1 MQLQINMH
9 QSITAKPRQKL
20 IFIPN
25 EMRHRRDGEVRQK
38 LTSSQLLSFL
48 RLGEQDSVQYRLETT
63 DKPLSLMQQNIM
75 TIASVDMRITLFI
88 AQAKALDSEH
98 ILSEAKLS
106 QPILP
111 EKNSSCHFSASRWTI
126 ATSMELWDTVDFS
139 QLNPS
144 LPKAPPPKMMDF
156 PSHDWKSDWKVPE
169 VPSSS
174 TCSSVHQS
182 CALNGPRDPHTLMN
196 ANENVTDVNVKI
208 PEFQIRKFEE
218 MPVVITRIVN
228 PDKFF
233 IQHQDTNLL
242 EISEVLLKES
252 SGGKSFAEMKRIP
265 DTGEYVMAWFPKRK
279 LWCRV
284 QVCKISDACTA
295 DSQKDLANIKVE
307 VRRIDY
313 GDVARVSLGNI
324 KELCGEIAS
333 IPMQTLQVS
342 LANVRP
348 VNGENWSSEA
358 ISWFKSKVKKKT
370 LYARLFP
377 ERGNVL
383 VELFMEK
390 GKIGAMRRGDS
401 LSVKL
406 AQHGYAKHEQQRFRV
421 LRSHVQPKTRRQS
434 LEWEKYLVSHYC
446 QNKK

>member
-1 MQLQINMH
+1 MH

-38 LTSSQLLSFL
+38 LTSSQLISFL

-75 TIASVDMRITLFI
+75 AIASVDMRITLFI

-111 EKNSSCHFSASRWTI
+111 EKNSSCDFSASRWTI

-139 QLNPS
+139 QLNPT
-144 LPKAPPPKMMDF
+144 LPKAPPLKMMDF
-156 PSHDWKSDWKVPE
+156 PSHDWKSDWKSDWKVPE

-174 TCSSVHQS
+174 TCPSVHQS

-196 ANENVTDVNVKI
+196 ANENVNDVNVKI

-233 IQHQDTNLL
+233 IQHEDTNLL
-242 EISEVLLKES
+242 EISEVLL
-252 SGGKSFAEMKRIP
+252 
-265 DTGEYVMAWFPKRK
+265 
-279 LWCRV
+279 
-284 QVCKISDACTA
+284 
-295 DSQKDLANIKVE
+295 
-307 VRRIDY
+307 
-313 GDVARVSLGNI
+313 
-324 KELCGEIAS
+324 
-333 IPMQTLQVS
+333 
-342 LANVRP
+342 
-348 VNGENWSSEA
+348 
-358 ISWFKSKVKKKT
+358 
-370 LYARLFP
+370 
-377 ERGNVL
+377 
-383 VELFMEK
+383 
-390 GKIGAMRRGDS
+390 
-401 LSVKL
+401 
-406 AQHGYAKHEQQRFRV
+406 
-421 LRSHVQPKTRRQS
+421 
-434 LEWEKYLVSHYC
+434 
-446 QNKK
+446 